1 MSEKLCSYD
10 HCRLEAE
17 SDDEYCKYHRK
28 LMEIEKLGPD
38 WLNQLIE
45 DMKLK
50 IKEKENASS
59 GQ

>member
-17 SDDEYCKYHRK
+17 PDDEYCKYHRK
-28 LMEIEKLGPD
+28 LKEIEKLGPD

-50 IKEKENASS
+50 IKDKESVGS